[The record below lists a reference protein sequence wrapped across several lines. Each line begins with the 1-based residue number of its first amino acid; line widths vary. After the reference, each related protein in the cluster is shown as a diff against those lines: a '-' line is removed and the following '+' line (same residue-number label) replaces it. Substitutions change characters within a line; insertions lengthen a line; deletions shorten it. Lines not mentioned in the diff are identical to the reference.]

1 MYPSL
6 SFVKSYAHD
15 HIFMRFIFFFCFND
29 MNPPVPC
36 HLYASLN
43 PCLLTELTP
52 VNFHCASLLGMIFLF
67 SFSTFGHTALHTGD
81 LQFPGKGSNPC
92 SCIGST
98 ESSTTELPGKYH
110 RQVLIL
116 LLYMATILYI
126 YIQIDDI
133 ILPIWKSYSNVV
145 HILQQLPFFSGS
157 SYASTRSTRALTEN
171 AVNEYPKAYLFQFW
185 MTELFPVFRYFKQC
199 YREHPYMCG

>member
-1 MYPSL
+1 
-6 SFVKSYAHD
+6 
-15 HIFMRFIFFFCFND
+15 

-92 SCIGST
+92 SCVGST

-126 YIQIDDI
+126 YIYRQMTLFCLSGKVIQMLSISFNNFLFFLD
-133 ILPIWKSYSNVV
+133 LPMLL
-145 HILQQLPFFSGS
+145 H
-157 SYASTRSTRALTEN
+157 AAL
-171 AVNEYPKAYLFQFW
+171 
-185 MTELFPVFRYFKQC
+185 
-199 YREHPYMCG
+199 EHSLKML